1 MLPGTAELPCPVP
14 TSDGLLLGRALAPNQ
29 LWLISSPRVRG
40 LELLVGRVCGGAR
53 VVKPRVP
60 GGLACRLAS
69 GKLWQRVLPL
79 SGPNESPRVPAAG
92 MLVLAAARAL
102 VQGVFET
109 SMMVGVILENSRE
122 ATEECKD
129 MGMRLTNLAQVMRE
143 LELHWTRTGEVRARR
158 VHLYFYYIKGMD
170 PLARGSRAYG
180 ACFWFSSPHTA
191 APTSSLRGRRDRCA
205 SRSACCGI

>member
-53 VVKPRVP
+53 VVNPRVS

-92 MLVLAAARAL
+92 MLVLAAAKAL

-122 ATEECKD
+122 ATEECRD

-143 LELHWTRTGEVRARR
+143 LELHWKRTGEVRAGGSI
-158 VHLYFYYIKGMD
+158 VPIGMD
-170 PLARGSRAYG
+170 SLARGSRAYG

-191 APTSSLRGRRDRCA
+191 ASTSALRGGRDRCA